1 MTPRQ
6 KQMATHIQIDPGT
19 LYPQPDHTIEVDH
32 EGRWTITQVFL
43 CHRNSVIALMPR
55 IGTAHP
61 EAPFVRLTR
70 AVVRMAEGDLAE
82 ITCTY
87 GGVTDAQDVDD
98 DGLPNA
104 DDEDIDGDEIPNE
117 SDPDVDGDS
126 IPNESDPTP
135 EGEPEE
141 EEGSQASG
149 TGRPGSTYTMAV
161 TMAEEPLLTH
171 PSYRE
176 LDANLLAAVRQI
188 MMGKDRSDSGED
200 LRARAIS
207 LGGGA
212 LLAKIDRGQT
222 SYFQPRT
229 VYRQSVVT
237 SARSTAGTAGT
248 PGRIG
253 TPPGPVPALEGG
265 ANWILSSV
273 NRTYEGGTCRIE
285 REWMASG
292 EGGWDEDIYGTGEG
306 GGGA

>member
-1 MTPRQ
+1 
-6 KQMATHIQIDPGT
+6 MATHIQIDPGT

-32 EGRWTITQVFL
+32 EGKWTITQVFL
-43 CHRNSVIALMPR
+43 CHRNSVVKLMPL

-61 EAPFVRLTR
+61 EAPFVRLTK
-70 AVVRMAEGDLAE
+70 AVARMAEGDLAE

-87 GGVTDAQDVDD
+87 GGVTDEQDVDD

-104 DDEDIDGDEIPNE
+104 DDEDIDGDGIPNE
-117 SDPDVDGDS
+117 SDPDIDGDS

-135 EGEPEE
+135 EGGEVEAEYP
-141 EEGSQASG
+141 QR
-149 TGRPGSTYTMAV
+149 RPGATYTMSV
-161 TMAEEPLLTH
+161 TMSEEPLLTH
-171 PSYRE
+171 PTYRD
-176 LDANLLAAVRQI
+176 LSADLLAAVRQI

-200 LRARAIS
+200 LRAKAVS
-207 LGGGA
+207 LGGA
-212 LLAKIDRGQT
+212 DLLAKIDRGQT

-237 SARSTAGTAGT
+237 SSRSTGRLSGS
-248 PGRIG
+248 PGKIG
-253 TPPGPVPALEGG
+253 TPPGTVPKLEGG

-292 EGGWDEDIYGTGEG
+292 EGGWDKDIYGTGG
-306 GGGA
+306 GDA

>member
-1 MTPRQ
+1 
-6 KQMATHIQIDPGT
+6 MATHIQIDPGI

-32 EGRWTITQVFL
+32 EGKWTITQVFL
-43 CHRNSVIALMPR
+43 CHRNSVVQLMPKT
-55 IGTAHP
+55 GTAHP
-61 EAPFVRLTR
+61 EAPFVRLTK
-70 AVVRMAEGDLAE
+70 AVARTTGGDMAE

-87 GGVTDAQDVDD
+87 GGVTDEQDIDD

-117 SDPDVDGDS
+117 SDPDIDGDS
-126 IPNESDPTP
+126 VPNESDPTP
-135 EGEPEE
+135 EGWEVEYP
-141 EEGSQASG
+141 Q
-149 TGRPGSTYTMAV
+149 RPGATYTMAV
-161 TMAEEPLLTH
+161 TMSEEPLLMH
-171 PSYRE
+171 PAYRD
-176 LDANLLAAVRQI
+176 LGADLLAAVRQI

-200 LRARAIS
+200 LRARAVS
-207 LGGGA
+207 LGGEA

-237 SARSTAGTAGT
+237 SPRSTGGTAGT

-265 ANWILSSV
+265 ANWLLSSV
-273 NRTYEGGTCRIE
+273 TRTYEGGTCRIE

-292 EGGWDEDIYGTGEG
+292 EGGWDEDIYGG
-306 GGGA
+306 GGGTGA

>member
-1 MTPRQ
+1 
-6 KQMATHIQIDPGT
+6 MATHIRIDPGI

-32 EGRWTITQVFL
+32 EGKWTIAQVFL
-43 CHRNSVIALMPR
+43 CHRDSVAKLMPK

-61 EAPFVRLTR
+61 DAPFVRLTR
-70 AVVRMAEGDLAE
+70 AVARTAEGDLAE

-87 GGVTDAQDVDD
+87 GGVTDEQDVDD

-104 DDEDIDGDEIPNE
+104 DDDDIDGDEIPNE
-117 SDPDVDGDS
+117 SDPDIDGDS

-135 EGEPEE
+135 EGGEE
-141 EEGSQASG
+141 EPPEGSQASG

-161 TMAEEPLLTH
+161 TMSEEPLLTH
-171 PSYRE
+171 PAYRA
-176 LDANLLAAVRQI
+176 LDPDLLATVRQI

-200 LRARAIS
+200 LRAKANS
-207 LGGGA
+207 LGGGE

-237 SARSTAGTAGT
+237 SARSTGGLSGS
-248 PGRIG
+248 PGKIG
-253 TPPGPVPALEGG
+253 TPPGPVPALENG

-292 EGGWDEDIYGTGEG
+292 GGGWDEDIYGTGG
-306 GGGA
+306 TGA